1 MIEQLDA
8 SFKKIPTIR
17 LLRALQ
23 LSSHLSE
30 LKRLDENYYFNVLQ
44 GQTFCDSYI
53 FTFRQMLL
61 Q

>member
-30 LKRLDENYYFNVLQ
+30 LKWPNEYYYFNVLH
-44 GQTFCDSYI
+44 GTNICDS
-53 FTFRQMLL
+53 
-61 Q
+61 